1 MQQILEGATKK
12 VSEWAS
18 ALVGLILDKP
28 DSPFPKI
35 LMFD

>member
-1 MQQILEGATKK
+1 MAIKK
-12 VSEWAS
+12 VIEWAQS
-18 ALVGLILDKP
+18 FVGLIIDKP